1 MIKINEKELKQ
12 LFNDFKNNKEEAFEN
27 LYKKYNRLV
36 YGIAFSIIKNSAD
49 SEDIVQIV
57 FTKIYE
63 LNKEKFPIQKEA
75 NWLYTLTKNET
86 ISFLRKKNNVIELE
100 NIYEIED
107 DNNEL
112 NDIVDIDEFNRL
124 LSKLNEKEKQIV
136 TLKILG
142 NFSFNEISKL
152 LNESTGTVKWRYYK
166 ALNTIKLLLSN
177 LGMFIVTFVIGLR
190 ALIKSV
196 PRKSANI
203 IEQEQEEGETSE
215 STSEAL
221 KNIQQDTTSS
231 EVNEIKSENTNEL
244 ITYENVIVQDNV
256 IVSVSSG
263 FSINY
268 LGISFLGI
276 SGIFLIVTIIFA
288 IIFMKYQLKGN
299 KKTSK

>member
-27 LYKKYNRLV
+27 LYTKYNRLV
-36 YGIAFSIIKNSAD
+36 YGIAFSIIKNMAD

-63 LNKEKFPIQKEA
+63 LNKEKFPTQKEA

-100 NIYEIED
+100 DIYEIED

-112 NDIVDIDEFNRL
+112 NDIVDIDEFNKL

-142 NFSFNEISKL
+142 GFSFNEISKL

-166 ALNTIKLLLSN
+166 ALNTIKILLSN

-196 PRKSANI
+196 PRQSANI
-203 IEQEQEEGETSE
+203 IEQEEEESETTE
-215 STSEAL
+215 TL
-221 KNIQQDTTSS
+221 RNNLQQDTTSS
-231 EVNEIKSENTNEL
+231 EVNEIKSENTND
-244 ITYENVIVQDNV
+244 ITYENVIIQDDV
-256 IVSVSSG
+256 IVKASSS
-263 FSINY
+263 FSTNY
-268 LGISFLGI
+268 LGLGFLGI

-299 KKTSK
+299 KKSSK

>member
-12 LFNDFKNNKEEAFEN
+12 LFSDFKNNKEKAFEN

-63 LNKEKFPIQKEA
+63 LNKEKFPTKKEA

-100 NIYEIED
+100 DIYEIEN

-166 ALNTIKLLLSN
+166 ALNTIKILLSN